1 MYFIYLKMKV
11 IIAVIN
17 TTKALV
23 KIKLEK
29 KKFRLVPFV
38 F

>member
-29 KKFRLVPFV
+29 KFRLVPFV